1 MMHLRVVLFFLVLTG
16 MWSCQSGSEQ
26 QTEDATYSKYY
37 DSVMVIHDR
46 TMPYMSTIENLR
58 QQLKDKK
65 ETTEDQDEIMNINQ
79 LLGGLNKGEDA
90 MFDWMQQFKP
100 DSLQDD
106 EKLRYI
112 QNELINVQ
120 RMEDI
125 MMDGIH
131 QAQEFLGVDP
141 K

>member
-1 MMHLRVVLFFLVLTG
+1 MHLRVVLFFLVLTG

>member
-141 K
+141 E